1 MSRAL
6 AKALACICIALTAG
20 CTTADVLEPSA
31 MVGQPEPT
39 TAPSPVVG
47 VTPPA
52 GSGTLPPATSGASAS
67 GAVAAISTNAKV
79 QFAPVI
85 GATVEAVTPLTQ
97 RLMNRARERGIGLAG
112 SGDPATTHLLKGY
125 LAAISDNR
133 ATTVIYVWDILDPA
147 GNRLHRIQGQRR
159 VEGTEGEGWQAVSPD
174 IMRAIGEQ
182 TIDEFATWLT
192 TQTG

>member
-6 AKALACICIALTAG
+6 AKALVCICIALTAG

-39 TAPSPVVG
+39 TAPSPVAG
-47 VTPPA
+47 VTGPSA
-52 GSGTLPPATSGASAS
+52 SGTLPPATSGLPPSS
-67 GAVAAISTNAKV
+67 PVAAISTNAKV

-85 GATVEAVTPLTQ
+85 GATVEAVTPLTE
-97 RLMNRARERGIGLAG
+97 RLMNRSRERGIGLAP

-159 VEGTEGEGWQAVSPD
+159 VEGATGEGWQAVSPEV
-174 IMRAIGEQ
+174 MRSIGDQ
-182 TIDEFATWLT
+182 TIDEFANWLT
-192 TQTG
+192 TQAG

>member
-6 AKALACICIALTAG
+6 AQALACICLVFIAG
-20 CTTADVLEPSA
+20 CTTSDVLEPSA
-31 MVGQPEPT
+31 MVGQPQTT
-39 TAPSPVVG
+39 TAPSPVAG

-52 GSGTLPPATSGASAS
+52 APGALPAG

-85 GATVEAVTPLTQ
+85 GATVEAVTPLTE
-97 RLMNRARERGIGLAG
+97 RLMNRARERGIGLAP
-112 SGDPATTHLLKGY
+112 SGDPATTHMLKGY

-133 ATTVIYVWDILDPA
+133 ATTVIYVWDVLDPA

-159 VEGTEGEGWQAVSPD
+159 VEGGGEGWQAVSPD
-174 IMRAIGEQ
+174 IMRSIGDQ

-192 TQTG
+192 TQAG